1 MKRTTYTVKESDGF
15 VDVTVLVDTPSCH
28 AIAITI
34 RPREQTPVD
43 ASGKMKGQFCIYT
56 PNYSFS

>member
-15 VDVTVLVDTPSCH
+15 VDVTILVDTPSCH

-34 RPREQTPVD
+34 EPKEQTPGD
-43 ASGKMKGQFCIYT
+43 ASGKTKGQFCIYT